1 MFCRTGKHLR
11 VLCGLGIGLS
21 LVGCAGSPRLA
32 QPLQENLSSDSAVT
46 TCFSPDE
53 KCDEQLISFMR
64 SAKKSMDIAI
74 FSLTHPQI
82 VHEILVASR
91 RIPVRVLVDR
101 RQSKEKHALV
111 STLIKAQ
118 VPVRSGY
125 QRGIMHHKF
134 VIVDKDRLE
143 TGSFNFTHGAS
154 FKNQENQIYISKSE
168 VVSRYLTRF
177 EKMWH
182 EARVF

>member
-1 MFCRTGKHLR
+1 M
-11 VLCGLGIGLS
+11 GIGLS
-21 LVGCAGSPRLA
+21 LMGCAGSPQLA
-32 QPLQENLSSDSAVT
+32 QPLQGDLSSDSAIT

-53 KCDEQLISFMR
+53 KCDEQLISFIR
-64 SAKKSMDIAI
+64 SAKKSIDIAI

-82 VHEILVASR
+82 VHEILMASR

-101 RQSKEKHALV
+101 RQSKERHSLV

-118 VPVRSGY
+118 VPARSGY

-134 VIVDKDRLE
+134 VIVDKDKLE

-154 FKNQENQIYISKSE
+154 FKNQENQIYIWKSE
-168 VVSRYLTRF
+168 VVSQYQSRF
-177 EKMWH
+177 DKMWH